1 MNVDND
7 PAPQISPGVWEQR
20 EMREALARRDLATVY
35 RRLQRVGISQRRIA
49 ALTGQSSS
57 EVYEILKGRKVMAYD
72 VLARIA
78 DGLGVS
84 RGYLGLAYDES
95 TETAVE
101 LAAASVSTRRNER
114 EEVRQLLSHAANVT
128 MAASPDDM
136 AKWWQ
141 PVDRQPTP
149 VPARIGMSDVH
160 QVESITGVMRAMD
173 YRYGGGACRDA
184 VVAQVAWAQQLLG
197 TRHAADVRDRLHLAL
212 ADLHN
217 LAGWTSFD
225 VGLYSPARR
234 HFARALEQA
243 RAADDASLVANVL
256 YRMGRLHLHR
266 GMLKEALRFFQLG
279 QIAAQDSGCELTVA
293 VLCSNEAWVYAL
305 LGDADQAF
313 TSLGRARDEFTRAD
327 RSTAPAWVRFFG
339 IADHYASAGVV
350 YASLPEATSTQL
362 DQGVE
367 LLNQSLEQRGPD
379 MARSRTFEL
388 TTLATAYLRTGDRDC
403 GVQAGREAVE
413 LAGAVRSVRTL
424 DRLEPLQLAAS
435 EHAAQDS
442 DLRDLAERIAT
453 LRAE

>member
-1 MNVDND
+1 MNVDSD
-7 PAPQISPGVWEQR
+7 PAPQVSPGAWEQR

-35 RRLQRVGISQRRIA
+35 QRLQRVGISQRRIA

-57 EVYEILKGRKVMAYD
+57 EVYEILRGRKVMAYD

-78 DGLGVS
+78 DGLGVP

-184 VVAQVAWAQQLLG
+184 VVAQIAWAQQLLG
-197 TRHAADVRDRLHLAL
+197 SRHAADVRERLHLAL

-266 GMLKEALRFFQLG
+266 GLLKEALRFFQLG

-293 VLCSNEAWVYAL
+293 VLCANEAWVYAL

-350 YASLPEATSTQL
+350 YASLPDATSAQL

-403 GVQAGREAVE
+403 GEQAGREAVE

-435 EHAAQDS
+435 EHAAHDS

-453 LRAE
+453 LRAA

>member
-35 RRLQRVGISQRRIA
+35 QRLQRVGFSQRRIA
-49 ALTGQSSS
+49 AFTGQSSS
-57 EVYEILKGRKVMAYD
+57 EVYEILKGRRVMAYD

-78 DGLGVS
+78 DGLGVP

-101 LAAASVSTRRNER
+101 VAAALVSSRRDER

-128 MAASPDDM
+128 MAADAEDM

-141 PVDRQPTP
+141 PVDRQATP
-149 VPARIGMSDVH
+149 VRVRIGLSDVE
-160 QVESITGVMRAMD
+160 QLESITGVMRALD

-184 VVAQVAWAQQLLG
+184 VVAQVAWAQRLLG
-197 TRHAADVRDRLHLAL
+197 SRYAEDVRERLHLAL

-266 GMLKEALRFFQLG
+266 GMLKDALRFFQLG

-293 VLCSNEAWVYAL
+293 VLCANEAWVYAQ
-305 LGDADQAF
+305 LGDAEQAF

-350 YASLPEATSTQL
+350 YASLAQATSTQL

-403 GVQAGREAVE
+403 GAQAGREAVE
-413 LAGAVRSVRTL
+413 LARAVRSVRTL
-424 DRLEPLQLAAS
+424 DRLEPLQAIAS
-435 EHAAQDS
+435 EHAAHDN
-442 DLRDLAERIAT
+442 DLADLAERIAT
-453 LRAE
+453 LRAA

>member
-1 MNVDND
+1 MNVNND
-7 PAPQISPGVWEQR
+7 PASQISPGIWEQR
-20 EMREALARRDLATVY
+20 EMREALARRDLTTVY
-35 RRLQRVGISQRRIA
+35 HRLQRVGISQRRIA

-72 VLARIA
+72 LLARIA
-78 DGLGVS
+78 DGLGVP

-101 LAAASVSTRRNER
+101 LVAVSISTRRNER

-128 MAASPDDM
+128 MGAAVDDM

-141 PVDRQPTP
+141 PVDRQTTP
-149 VPARIGMSDVH
+149 VPDRIGMSDVE
-160 QVESITGVMRAMD
+160 QVESITGVIRALD

-184 VVAQVAWAQQLLG
+184 VVAQVAWAQQLL
-197 TRHAADVRDRLHLAL
+197 AARYAEEVRNRLHLAL

-217 LAGWTSFD
+217 MAGWTSFD
-225 VGLYSPARR
+225 VGLFSPARR

-293 VLCSNEAWVYAL
+293 VLCANEAWVYAL
-305 LGDADQAF
+305 LGDTPQAF
-313 TSLGRARDEFTRAD
+313 TSLGRAQDEFTRAD
-327 RSTAPAWVRFFG
+327 RSIAPAWVRFFG

-350 YASLPEATSTQL
+350 YAWLPEATNQQL
-362 DQGVE
+362 DQGVD
-367 LLNQSLEQRGPD
+367 LLKRSLEQRGPD
-379 MARSRTFEL
+379 MARSRVFEL
-388 TTLATAYLRTGDRDC
+388 TTLATAYLRAGDRDC
-403 GVQAGREAVE
+403 GVRAGRDAVE

-424 DRLEPLQLAAS
+424 DRLEPLQAAAS
-435 EHAAQDS
+435 ERGGQDS
-442 DLRDLAERIAT
+442 DLADLAERIAT
-453 LRAE
+453 LRAA